1 MYSGLS
7 GRMRALLN
15 NLVTSKSSEYVQ
27 IEAIECLNTNEA
39 LLSIIHIYKQY
50 WWSSS
55 ISMVGVG
62 NTKKRAKIS
71 LIGCGGDDPH
81 FKNPITHLRTCCS
94 RLEQQY
100 CPVADRAH
108 PFHGR
113 QAIPA
118 FFSSSALVFAP
129 DWRRVP
135 ENDDQ
140 WSARFKVRAFTNL
153 YAPPEKS

>member
-7 GRMRALLN
+7 GRMRALLD

-55 ISMVGVG
+55 ISMVGVR

-71 LIGCGGDDPH
+71 LIECGGDS
-81 FKNPITHLRTCCS
+81 KVC
-94 RLEQQY
+94 
-100 CPVADRAH
+100 
-108 PFHGR
+108 
-113 QAIPA
+113 QA
-118 FFSSSALVFAP
+118 SL
-129 DWRRVP
+129 
-135 ENDDQ
+135 
-140 WSARFKVRAFTNL
+140 K
-153 YAPPEKS
+153 

>member
-1 MYSGLS
+1 MYNELL

-15 NLVTSKSSEYVQ
+15 NLMTSKSSEYVQ

-71 LIGCGGDDPH
+71 LIGCGGDSYLSAGKSGHQP
-81 FKNPITHLRTCCS
+81 
-94 RLEQQY
+94 
-100 CPVADRAH
+100 DRGLA
-108 PFHGR
+108 
-113 QAIPA
+113 
-118 FFSSSALVFAP
+118 
-129 DWRRVP
+129 
-135 ENDDQ
+135 NDTSEILKQVVVVHYRD
-140 WSARFKVRAFTNL
+140 
-153 YAPPEKS
+153 